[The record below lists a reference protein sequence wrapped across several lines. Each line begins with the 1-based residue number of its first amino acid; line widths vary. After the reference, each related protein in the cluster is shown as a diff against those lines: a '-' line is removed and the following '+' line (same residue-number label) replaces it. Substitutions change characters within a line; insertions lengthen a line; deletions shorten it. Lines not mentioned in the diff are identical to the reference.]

1 MKQLIVSDKVQ
12 KELLTD
18 FMIMGE
24 TRGLIGGYCEDEFPV
39 YYANEEMARMLG
51 YGAVEELVEA
61 INGKVINTIHP
72 DDREQVIKD
81 IGGEYY
87 EGLTYE
93 TTYRMPRKDGSWFW
107 TVDKGKVIRTEEGKL
122 AIISACQDMTSFV
135 ERHKKLE
142 EQNILSQA
150 TIDNIPG
157 GYHRCSLEE
166 GHPFIYISDRFLA
179 ILGWTREEIKTEFH
193 NKFDNM
199 LHPDDRHLSAKYTA
213 RILDTC
219 GHGFTQDQIY
229 RLLGKDGYH
238 WVTDATTLVKSGDQ
252 TFFQGNITDITDF
265 VKGKEKNEK
274 ELEGSNQILNEHNRI
289 LSALSR
295 DYTTVLLCDLRQDT
309 FEVVKGDSF
318 THHDPE
324 EKQKLVRESNCYSER
339 VRYFFENVL
348 IKESAPEYL
357 ERLLPEYLMNEL
369 QETDSIEI
377 YYKTIPNGSGFRHF
391 LANAVRLSNEEDH
404 FKIILGFRSVDEII
418 KKEQEIELQREIIEG
433 LGKEYFSVLAVELDK
448 DRVFSYRESE
458 ENGKIISDFCRKCD
472 NRWSQIIP
480 SYAETMVSDNTNGEF
495 EKQLGLETLRSQKED
510 YSMTYEFKSG
520 TEIIYHQ
527 VRVAYV
533 KKKDGARVAVVG
545 TRNIDSLIKKERMQ
559 EEKLKKAYAA
569 AENSNK
575 AKTEFLNNMSHDIRT
590 PMNVILGYNQLMKS
604 QLTEPKQLDYQKKI
618 EQSGKLLLSIINNVL
633 DMARIESGKIKVDE
647 NYESVGE
654 VVDEIISTFAS
665 EAEERGIH
673 LSGSMKVTHRNI
685 LCDGTKIR
693 EIYVNLVSN
702 AIKYTPRG
710 GNVTITVEELP
721 CKREGY
727 MKVKSEIKDTG
738 IGMSKEYLPTLFEP
752 FSRELNTTT
761 GRVRGTGL
769 GMPIVKKMIDLMG
782 GSLEVESELGK
793 GTVFTFTLMH
803 KIADKKYYSQRI
815 EKVKTSSMRESLS
828 GKHVLLAEDNDLNA
842 EIAVTI
848 LEEAGFVIERVED
861 GIQCVNR
868 IEQMSPGTY
877 DLILMDIQMP
887 NMDGYQAAQC
897 IRHLND
903 KKKAEIP
910 IIAMTANAFAEDRK
924 RTFDAGMN
932 GHIAKPIDIEKLGA
946 VILSVL
952 KKQESLQI
960 EKNNSMSANRLR
972 S

>member
-1 MKQLIVSDKVQ
+1 MKQLIIPDKVQ
-12 KELLTD
+12 KEMLTD
-18 FMIMGE
+18 FMILGE
-24 TRGLIGGYCEDEFPV
+24 TRGLIGGYCENEFPV
-39 YYANEEMARMLG
+39 CYANEEMARMLG
-51 YGAVEELVEA
+51 YDAVEEMVEA
-61 INGKVINTIHP
+61 IDGKVIHTIHP

-107 TVDKGKVIRTEEGKL
+107 TVDKGKVIRTEDGKL
-122 AIISACQDMTSFV
+122 AIISVCQDMTSFV

-142 EQNILSQA
+142 EQNMLSQA

-166 GHPFIYISDRFLA
+166 GHPFLYISNRFLA
-179 ILGWTREEIKTEFH
+179 ILGWTREEIRTIFD

-199 LHPDDRHLSAKYTA
+199 LHPDDRNLSSDYVT
-213 RILDTC
+213 RILDTR
-219 GHGFTQDQIY
+219 GHGSAKDQIY

-238 WVTDATTLVKSGDQ
+238 WVTDATTLVKSGNQ
-252 TFFQGNITDITDF
+252 TFFQGNITDFTDF
-265 VKGKEKNEK
+265 VKAKE
-274 ELEGSNQILNEHNRI
+274 
-289 LSALSR
+289 
-295 DYTTVLLCDLRQDT
+295 
-309 FEVVKGDSF
+309 
-318 THHDPE
+318 
-324 EKQKLVRESNCYSER
+324 
-339 VRYFFENVL
+339 
-348 IKESAPEYL
+348 
-357 ERLLPEYLMNEL
+357 
-369 QETDSIEI
+369 
-377 YYKTIPNGSGFRHF
+377 
-391 LANAVRLSNEEDH
+391 
-404 FKIILGFRSVDEII
+404 

-448 DRVFSYRESE
+448 DRVLSYRESG
-458 ENGKIISDFCRKCD
+458 ENGKIISDFCRKCG
-472 NRWSQIIP
+472 NRWSKIIP
-480 SYAETMVSDNTNGEF
+480 SYAEMMVSDNTNGEF
-495 EKQLGLETLRSQKED
+495 ENQLGLETLRSQEKD
-510 YSMTYEFKSG
+510 YSMTYEFKLETG
-520 TEIIYHQ
+520 INYHQ
-527 VRVAYV
+527 VRVAFV
-533 KKKDGARVAVVG
+533 KKKDGTRMAVVG

-559 EEKLKKAYAA
+559 EEKLKKAYVA
-569 AENSNK
+569 AENANK

-590 PMNVILGYNQLMKS
+590 PMNVILGYNHLMKS
-604 QLTEPKQLDYQKKI
+604 QLTESKQLDYQKKI
-618 EQSGKLLLSIINNVL
+618 EQSGKLLLAIINNVL

-647 NYESVGE
+647 NYERVGE
-654 VVDEIISTFAS
+654 VVDEIISTFSS
-665 EAEERGIH
+665 EAEEKEIH

-702 AIKYTPRG
+702 AMKYTPRG

-721 CKREGY
+721 CEKEGY

-752 FSRELNTTT
+752 FSREQNTTI
-761 GRVRGTGL
+761 GRIGGTGL
-769 GMPIVKKMIDLMG
+769 GMPIVKKMVDLMG
-782 GSLEVESELGK
+782 GSIEVASELGK

-803 KIADKKYYSQRI
+803 KIADRKFYSQ
-815 EKVKTSSMRESLS
+815 KTEAAETSEMGKNLS

-842 EIAVTI
+842 EIAVTV
-848 LEEAGFVIERVED
+848 LEETGIVIERVED

-868 IEQMSPGTY
+868 VVQMSPGTY

-887 NMDGYQAAQC
+887 NMDGYKATRC
-897 IRHLND
+897 IRRLDD

-924 RTFDAGMN
+924 KAFDAGMN

-952 KKQESLQI
+952 NKQENLQNG
-960 EKNNSMSANRLR
+960 KNNSMNANRLR

>member
-1 MKQLIVSDKVQ
+1 MRNMKQLIIPDKVQ
-12 KELLTD
+12 KEMLTD
-18 FMIMGE
+18 CMIMGE
-24 TRGLIGGYCEDEFPV
+24 TKGLIGGYCEDEFPV
-39 YYANEEMARMLG
+39 CYANEEMARMLG
-51 YGAVEELVEA
+51 YDAVEELIEA
-61 INGKVINTIHP
+61 IDGKVINTIHP

-81 IGGEYY
+81 IGDEYY

-107 TVDKGKVIRTEEGKL
+107 TVDKGKVVQTEDGKL
-122 AIISACQDMTSFV
+122 AIISACYDMTSFV

-142 EQNILSQA
+142 EKNMLSQA

-166 GHPFIYISDRFLA
+166 GHPFLYISNRFLA
-179 ILGWTREEIKTEFH
+179 ILGWTREEIRTIFD

-199 LHPDDRHLSAKYTA
+199 LHPDDRNLSSDYVA
-213 RILDTC
+213 RILDTR
-219 GHGFTQDQIY
+219 GHGSEKDQIY

-238 WVTDATTLVKSGDQ
+238 WVTDATTLVKSGNQ
-252 TFFQGNITDITDF
+252 TFFQGNITDFTDF
-265 VKGKEKNEK
+265 VKAKE
-274 ELEGSNQILNEHNRI
+274 
-289 LSALSR
+289 
-295 DYTTVLLCDLRQDT
+295 
-309 FEVVKGDSF
+309 
-318 THHDPE
+318 
-324 EKQKLVRESNCYSER
+324 
-339 VRYFFENVL
+339 
-348 IKESAPEYL
+348 
-357 ERLLPEYLMNEL
+357 
-369 QETDSIEI
+369 
-377 YYKTIPNGSGFRHF
+377 
-391 LANAVRLSNEEDH
+391 
-404 FKIILGFRSVDEII
+404 

-448 DRVFSYRESE
+448 DRVLSYRESG
-458 ENGKIISDFCRKCD
+458 ENGKIISDFCRKCG
-472 NRWSQIIP
+472 NRWSKIIP

-495 EKQLGLETLRSQKED
+495 ENQLGLETLRSQEKD
-510 YSMTYEFKSG
+510 YSMTYEFKLETG
-520 TEIIYHQ
+520 INYHQ
-527 VRVAYV
+527 VRVAFV
-533 KKKDGARVAVVG
+533 KKKDGTRMAVVG

-559 EEKLKKAYAA
+559 EEKLKKAYVA
-569 AENSNK
+569 AENANK

-590 PMNVILGYNQLMKS
+590 PMNVILGYNHLMKS
-604 QLTEPKQLDYQKKI
+604 QLTESKQLDYQKKI
-618 EQSGKLLLSIINNVL
+618 EQSGKLLLAIINNVL

-647 NYESVGE
+647 NYERVGE
-654 VVDEIISTFAS
+654 VVDEIISTFSS
-665 EAEERGIH
+665 EAEEKEIH

-702 AIKYTPRG
+702 AMKYTPRG

-721 CKREGY
+721 CEKEGY
-727 MKVKSEIKDTG
+727 IKVKSEIKDTG

-752 FSRELNTTT
+752 FSREQNTTI
-761 GRVRGTGL
+761 GRIGGTGL
-769 GMPIVKKMIDLMG
+769 GMPIVKKMVDLMG
-782 GSLEVESELGK
+782 GSIEVASELGK

-803 KIADKKYYSQRI
+803 KIADRKFYSQ
-815 EKVKTSSMRESLS
+815 KTEAAETSEMGKNLS

-842 EIAVTI
+842 EIAVTV
-848 LEEAGFVIERVED
+848 LEETGIVIERVED

-868 IEQMSPGTY
+868 VVQMSPGTY

-887 NMDGYQAAQC
+887 NMDGYKATRC
-897 IRHLND
+897 IRRLDD

-924 RTFDAGMN
+924 KAFDAGMN

-952 KKQESLQI
+952 NKQENLQNG
-960 EKNNSMSANRLR
+960 KNNSMNANRLR

>member
-1 MKQLIVSDKVQ
+1 MKQLIIPDKVQ
-12 KELLTD
+12 KEMLTD
-18 FMIMGE
+18 FRIMGE
-24 TRGLIGGYCEDEFPV
+24 TKGLIGGYCEDEFPV
-39 YYANEEMARMLG
+39 CYANEEMARMLG
-51 YGAVEELVEA
+51 YDAVEELIEA
-61 INGKVINTIHP
+61 IDGKVINTIHP

-81 IGGEYY
+81 IGDEYY

-93 TTYRMPRKDGSWFW
+93 TTYRMPRKDGSCFW
-107 TVDKGKVIRTEEGKL
+107 TVDKGKVVQTEDGKL
-122 AIISACQDMTSFV
+122 AIISACYDMTSFV

-142 EQNILSQA
+142 EKNMLSQA

-166 GHPFIYISDRFLA
+166 GHPFLYISNRFLA
-179 ILGWTREEIKTEFH
+179 ILGWTREEIRTIFD

-199 LHPDDRHLSAKYTA
+199 LHPDDRNLSSDYVT
-213 RILDTC
+213 RILDTR
-219 GHGFTQDQIY
+219 GHGSEKDQIY

-238 WVTDATTLVKSGDQ
+238 WVTDATTLVKSGNQ
-252 TFFQGNITDITDF
+252 TFFQGNITDFTDF
-265 VKGKEKNEK
+265 VKAKE
-274 ELEGSNQILNEHNRI
+274 
-289 LSALSR
+289 
-295 DYTTVLLCDLRQDT
+295 
-309 FEVVKGDSF
+309 
-318 THHDPE
+318 
-324 EKQKLVRESNCYSER
+324 
-339 VRYFFENVL
+339 
-348 IKESAPEYL
+348 
-357 ERLLPEYLMNEL
+357 
-369 QETDSIEI
+369 
-377 YYKTIPNGSGFRHF
+377 
-391 LANAVRLSNEEDH
+391 
-404 FKIILGFRSVDEII
+404 

-448 DRVFSYRESE
+448 DRVLSYRESG
-458 ENGKIISDFCRKCD
+458 ENGKIISDFCRKCG
-472 NRWSQIIP
+472 NRWSKIIP

-495 EKQLGLETLRSQKED
+495 ENQLGLETLRSQEKD
-510 YSMTYEFKSG
+510 YSMTYEFKLETG
-520 TEIIYHQ
+520 INYHQ
-527 VRVAYV
+527 VRVAFV
-533 KKKDGARVAVVG
+533 KKKDGTRMAVVG

-559 EEKLKKAYAA
+559 EEKLKKAYVA
-569 AENSNK
+569 AENANK

-590 PMNVILGYNQLMKS
+590 PMNVILGYNHLMKS
-604 QLTEPKQLDYQKKI
+604 QLTESKQLDYQKKI
-618 EQSGKLLLSIINNVL
+618 EQSGKLLLAIINNVL

-647 NYESVGE
+647 NYERVGE
-654 VVDEIISTFAS
+654 VVDEIISTFSS
-665 EAEERGIH
+665 EAEEKEIH

-702 AIKYTPRG
+702 AMKYTPRG

-721 CKREGY
+721 CEKEGY

-752 FSRELNTTT
+752 FSREQNTTT
-761 GRVRGTGL
+761 RRIGGTGL
-769 GMPIVKKMIDLMG
+769 GMPIVKKMVDLMG
-782 GSLEVESELGK
+782 GSIEVASELGK

-803 KIADKKYYSQRI
+803 KIADRKFYSQ
-815 EKVKTSSMRESLS
+815 KTEAAETSEMGKNLS

-842 EIAVTI
+842 EIAVTV
-848 LEEAGFVIERVED
+848 LEETGIVIERVED

-868 IEQMSPGTY
+868 VAQMSPGTY

-887 NMDGYQAAQC
+887 NMDGYKATRC
-897 IRHLND
+897 IRRLDD

-924 RTFDAGMN
+924 KAFDAGMN

-952 KKQESLQI
+952 NKQENLQNG
-960 EKNNSMSANRLR
+960 KNNSMNANRLR

>member
-1 MKQLIVSDKVQ
+1 MKQLIIPDKVQ
-12 KELLTD
+12 KEMLTD

-39 YYANEEMARMLG
+39 CYANEGMARMLG
-51 YGAVEELVEA
+51 YDAVEELIEA
-61 INGKVINTIHP
+61 IDGKVINTIHP

-81 IGGEYY
+81 IGDEYY

-93 TTYRMPRKDGSWFW
+93 TTYRMPRKDGSCFW
-107 TVDKGKVIRTEEGKL
+107 TVDKGKVVQTEDGKL
-122 AIISACQDMTSFV
+122 AIISACYDMTSFV

-142 EQNILSQA
+142 EKNMLSQA

-166 GHPFIYISDRFLA
+166 GHPFLYISNRFLA
-179 ILGWTREEIKTEFH
+179 ILGWTREEIRTIFD

-199 LHPDDRHLSAKYTA
+199 LHPDDRNLSSDYVT
-213 RILDTC
+213 RILDTR
-219 GHGFTQDQIY
+219 GHGSEKDQIY

-238 WVTDATTLVKSGDQ
+238 WVTDATTLVKSGNQ
-252 TFFQGNITDITDF
+252 TFFQGNITDFTDF
-265 VKGKEKNEK
+265 VKAKE
-274 ELEGSNQILNEHNRI
+274 
-289 LSALSR
+289 
-295 DYTTVLLCDLRQDT
+295 
-309 FEVVKGDSF
+309 
-318 THHDPE
+318 
-324 EKQKLVRESNCYSER
+324 
-339 VRYFFENVL
+339 
-348 IKESAPEYL
+348 
-357 ERLLPEYLMNEL
+357 
-369 QETDSIEI
+369 
-377 YYKTIPNGSGFRHF
+377 
-391 LANAVRLSNEEDH
+391 
-404 FKIILGFRSVDEII
+404 

-448 DRVFSYRESE
+448 DRVLSYRESG
-458 ENGKIISDFCRKCD
+458 ENGKIISDFCRKCG
-472 NRWSQIIP
+472 NRWSKIIP

-495 EKQLGLETLRSQKED
+495 ENQLGLETLRSQEKD
-510 YSMTYEFKSG
+510 YSMTYEFKLETG
-520 TEIIYHQ
+520 INYHQ
-527 VRVAYV
+527 VRVAFV
-533 KKKDGARVAVVG
+533 KKKDGTRMAVVG

-559 EEKLKKAYAA
+559 EEKLKKAYVA
-569 AENSNK
+569 AENANK

-590 PMNVILGYNQLMKS
+590 PMNVILGYNHLMKS
-604 QLTEPKQLDYQKKI
+604 QLTESKQLDYQKKI
-618 EQSGKLLLSIINNVL
+618 EQSGKLLLAIINNVL

-647 NYESVGE
+647 NYERVGE
-654 VVDEIISTFAS
+654 VIDEIISTFSS
-665 EAEERGIH
+665 EAEEKEIH

-702 AIKYTPRG
+702 AMKYTPRG

-721 CKREGY
+721 CEKEGY

-752 FSRELNTTT
+752 FSREQNTTT
-761 GRVRGTGL
+761 RRIGGTGL
-769 GMPIVKKMIDLMG
+769 GMPIVKKMVDLMG
-782 GSLEVESELGK
+782 GSIEVASELGK

-803 KIADKKYYSQRI
+803 KIADRKFYSQ
-815 EKVKTSSMRESLS
+815 KTEAAETSEMGKNLS

-842 EIAVTI
+842 EIAVTV
-848 LEEAGFVIERVED
+848 LEETGIVIERVED

-868 IEQMSPGTY
+868 VVQMSPGTY

-887 NMDGYQAAQC
+887 NMDGYKATRC
-897 IRHLND
+897 IRRLDD

-924 RTFDAGMN
+924 KAFDAGMN

-952 KKQESLQI
+952 NKQENLQNG
-960 EKNNSMSANRLR
+960 KNNSMNANRLR

>member
-1 MKQLIVSDKVQ
+1 MKQLIIPDKVQ
-12 KELLTD
+12 KEMLTD

-39 YYANEEMARMLG
+39 CYANEGMARMLG
-51 YGAVEELVEA
+51 YDAVEELIEA
-61 INGKVINTIHP
+61 IDGKVINTIHP

-81 IGGEYY
+81 IGDEYY

-107 TVDKGKVIRTEEGKL
+107 TVDKGKVIQTEDGKL
-122 AIISACQDMTSFV
+122 AIISACYDMTSFV

-142 EQNILSQA
+142 EKNMLSQA

-166 GHPFIYISDRFLA
+166 GHPFLYISNRFLA
-179 ILGWTREEIKTEFH
+179 ILGWTREEIRTIFD

-199 LHPDDRHLSAKYTA
+199 LHPDDRNLSSDYVT
-213 RILDTC
+213 RILDTR
-219 GHGFTQDQIY
+219 GHGSAKDQIY

-238 WVTDATTLVKSGDQ
+238 WVTDATTLVKSGNQ
-252 TFFQGNITDITDF
+252 TFFQGNITDFTDF
-265 VKGKEKNEK
+265 VKAKE
-274 ELEGSNQILNEHNRI
+274 
-289 LSALSR
+289 
-295 DYTTVLLCDLRQDT
+295 
-309 FEVVKGDSF
+309 
-318 THHDPE
+318 
-324 EKQKLVRESNCYSER
+324 
-339 VRYFFENVL
+339 
-348 IKESAPEYL
+348 
-357 ERLLPEYLMNEL
+357 
-369 QETDSIEI
+369 
-377 YYKTIPNGSGFRHF
+377 
-391 LANAVRLSNEEDH
+391 
-404 FKIILGFRSVDEII
+404 

-448 DRVFSYRESE
+448 DRVLSYRESG
-458 ENGKIISDFCRKCD
+458 ENGKIISDFCRKCG
-472 NRWSQIIP
+472 NRWSKIIP
-480 SYAETMVSDNTNGEF
+480 SYAEMMVSDNTNGEF
-495 EKQLGLETLRSQKED
+495 ENQLGLETLRSQEKD
-510 YSMTYEFKSG
+510 YSMTYEFKLETG
-520 TEIIYHQ
+520 INYHQ
-527 VRVAYV
+527 VRVAFV
-533 KKKDGARVAVVG
+533 KKKDGTRMAVVG

-559 EEKLKKAYAA
+559 EEKLKKAYVA
-569 AENSNK
+569 AENANK

-590 PMNVILGYNQLMKS
+590 PMNVILGYNHLMKS
-604 QLTEPKQLDYQKKI
+604 QLTESKQLDYQKKI
-618 EQSGKLLLSIINNVL
+618 EQSGKLLLAIINNVL

-647 NYESVGE
+647 NYERVGE
-654 VVDEIISTFAS
+654 VVDEIISTFSS
-665 EAEERGIH
+665 EAEEKEIH

-702 AIKYTPRG
+702 AMKYTPRG

-721 CKREGY
+721 CEKEGY
-727 MKVKSEIKDTG
+727 IKVKSEIKDTG

-752 FSRELNTTT
+752 FSREQNTTI
-761 GRVRGTGL
+761 GRIGGTGL
-769 GMPIVKKMIDLMG
+769 GMPIVKKMVDLMG
-782 GSLEVESELGK
+782 GSIEVASELGK

-803 KIADKKYYSQRI
+803 KIADRKFYSQ
-815 EKVKTSSMRESLS
+815 KTEAAETSEMGKNLS

-842 EIAVTI
+842 EIAVTV
-848 LEEAGFVIERVED
+848 LEETGIVIERVED

-868 IEQMSPGTY
+868 VVQMSPGTY

-887 NMDGYQAAQC
+887 NMDGYKATRC
-897 IRHLND
+897 IRRLDD

-924 RTFDAGMN
+924 KAFDAGMN

-952 KKQESLQI
+952 NKQENLQNG
-960 EKNNSMSANRLR
+960 KNNSMNANRLR

>member
-1 MKQLIVSDKVQ
+1 MKQLIIPDKVQ
-12 KELLTD
+12 KEMLTD
-18 FMIMGE
+18 FRIMGE
-24 TRGLIGGYCEDEFPV
+24 TKGLIGGYCEDEFPV
-39 YYANEEMARMLG
+39 CYANEEMARMLG
-51 YGAVEELVEA
+51 YDAVEELIEA
-61 INGKVINTIHP
+61 IDGKVINTIHP

-81 IGGEYY
+81 IGDEYY

-93 TTYRMPRKDGSWFW
+93 TTYRMPRKDGSCFW

-122 AIISACQDMTSFV
+122 AIISACYDMTSFV

-142 EQNILSQA
+142 EKNMLSQA

-166 GHPFIYISDRFLA
+166 GHPFLYISNRFLA
-179 ILGWTREEIKTEFH
+179 ILGWTREEIRTIFD

-199 LHPDDRHLSAKYTA
+199 LHPDDRNLSSDYVT
-213 RILDTC
+213 RILDTR
-219 GHGFTQDQIY
+219 GHGSEKDQIY

-238 WVTDATTLVKSGDQ
+238 WVTDATTLVKSGNQ
-252 TFFQGNITDITDF
+252 TFFQGNITDFTDF
-265 VKGKEKNEK
+265 VKAKE
-274 ELEGSNQILNEHNRI
+274 
-289 LSALSR
+289 
-295 DYTTVLLCDLRQDT
+295 
-309 FEVVKGDSF
+309 
-318 THHDPE
+318 
-324 EKQKLVRESNCYSER
+324 
-339 VRYFFENVL
+339 
-348 IKESAPEYL
+348 
-357 ERLLPEYLMNEL
+357 
-369 QETDSIEI
+369 
-377 YYKTIPNGSGFRHF
+377 
-391 LANAVRLSNEEDH
+391 
-404 FKIILGFRSVDEII
+404 

-448 DRVFSYRESE
+448 DRVLSYRESG
-458 ENGKIISDFCRKCD
+458 ENGKIISDFCRKCG
-472 NRWSQIIP
+472 NRWSKIIP

-495 EKQLGLETLRSQKED
+495 ENQLGLETLRSQEKD
-510 YSMTYEFKSG
+510 YSMTYEFKLETG
-520 TEIIYHQ
+520 INYHQ
-527 VRVAYV
+527 VRVAFV
-533 KKKDGARVAVVG
+533 KKKDGTRMAVVG

-559 EEKLKKAYAA
+559 EEKLKKAYVA
-569 AENSNK
+569 AENANK

-590 PMNVILGYNQLMKS
+590 PMNVILGYNHLMKS
-604 QLTEPKQLDYQKKI
+604 QLTESKQLDYQKKI
-618 EQSGKLLLSIINNVL
+618 EQSGKLLLAIINNVL

-647 NYESVGE
+647 NYERVGE
-654 VVDEIISTFAS
+654 VVDEIISTFSS
-665 EAEERGIH
+665 EAEEKEIH

-702 AIKYTPRG
+702 AMKYTPRG

-721 CKREGY
+721 CEKEGY

-752 FSRELNTTT
+752 FSREQNTTT
-761 GRVRGTGL
+761 RRIGGTGL
-769 GMPIVKKMIDLMG
+769 GMPIVKKMVDLMG
-782 GSLEVESELGK
+782 GSIEVASELGK

-803 KIADKKYYSQRI
+803 KIADRKFYSQ
-815 EKVKTSSMRESLS
+815 KTEAAETSEMGKNLS

-842 EIAVTI
+842 EIAVTV
-848 LEEAGFVIERVED
+848 LEETGIVIERVED

-868 IEQMSPGTY
+868 VVQMSPGTY

-887 NMDGYQAAQC
+887 NMDGYKATRC
-897 IRHLND
+897 IRRLDD

-924 RTFDAGMN
+924 KAFDAGMN

-952 KKQESLQI
+952 NKQENLQNG
-960 EKNNSMSANRLR
+960 KNNSMNANRLR

>member
-1 MKQLIVSDKVQ
+1 MKQLIIPDKVQ
-12 KELLTD
+12 KEMLTD

-39 YYANEEMARMLG
+39 CYANEGMARMLG
-51 YGAVEELVEA
+51 YDAVEELIEA
-61 INGKVINTIHP
+61 IDGKVINTIHP

-107 TVDKGKVIRTEEGKL
+107 TVDKGKVIQTEDGKL
-122 AIISACQDMTSFV
+122 AIISACYDMTSFV

-142 EQNILSQA
+142 EKNMLSQA

-166 GHPFIYISDRFLA
+166 GHPFLYISNRFLA
-179 ILGWTREEIKTEFH
+179 ILGWTREEIRTIFD

-199 LHPDDRHLSAKYTA
+199 LHPDDRNLSSDYVT
-213 RILDTC
+213 RILDTR
-219 GHGFTQDQIY
+219 GHGSAKDQIY

-238 WVTDATTLVKSGDQ
+238 WVTDATTLVKSGNQ
-252 TFFQGNITDITDF
+252 TFFQGNITDFTDF
-265 VKGKEKNEK
+265 VKAKE
-274 ELEGSNQILNEHNRI
+274 
-289 LSALSR
+289 
-295 DYTTVLLCDLRQDT
+295 
-309 FEVVKGDSF
+309 
-318 THHDPE
+318 
-324 EKQKLVRESNCYSER
+324 
-339 VRYFFENVL
+339 
-348 IKESAPEYL
+348 
-357 ERLLPEYLMNEL
+357 
-369 QETDSIEI
+369 
-377 YYKTIPNGSGFRHF
+377 
-391 LANAVRLSNEEDH
+391 
-404 FKIILGFRSVDEII
+404 

-448 DRVFSYRESE
+448 DRVLSYRESG
-458 ENGKIISDFCRKCD
+458 ENGKIISDFCRKCG
-472 NRWSQIIP
+472 NRWSKIIP
-480 SYAETMVSDNTNGEF
+480 SYAEMMVSDNTNGEF
-495 EKQLGLETLRSQKED
+495 ENQLGLETLRSQEKD
-510 YSMTYEFKSG
+510 YSMTYEFKLETG
-520 TEIIYHQ
+520 INYHQ
-527 VRVAYV
+527 VRVAFV
-533 KKKDGARVAVVG
+533 KKKDGTRMAVVG

-559 EEKLKKAYAA
+559 EEKLKKAYVA
-569 AENSNK
+569 AENANK

-590 PMNVILGYNQLMKS
+590 PMNVILGYNHLMKS
-604 QLTEPKQLDYQKKI
+604 QLTESKQLDYQKKI
-618 EQSGKLLLSIINNVL
+618 EQSGKLLLAIINNVL

-647 NYESVGE
+647 NYERVGE
-654 VVDEIISTFAS
+654 VVDEIISTFSS
-665 EAEERGIH
+665 EAEEKEIH

-702 AIKYTPRG
+702 AMKYTPRG

-721 CKREGY
+721 CEKEGY

-752 FSRELNTTT
+752 FSREQNTTI
-761 GRVRGTGL
+761 GRIGGTGL
-769 GMPIVKKMIDLMG
+769 GMPIVKKMVDLMG
-782 GSLEVESELGK
+782 GSIEVASELGK

-803 KIADKKYYSQRI
+803 KIADRKFYSQ
-815 EKVKTSSMRESLS
+815 KTEAAETSEMGKNLS

-842 EIAVTI
+842 EIAVTV
-848 LEEAGFVIERVED
+848 LEETGIVIERVED

-868 IEQMSPGTY
+868 VVQMSPGTY

-887 NMDGYQAAQC
+887 NMDGYKATRC
-897 IRHLND
+897 IRRLDD

-924 RTFDAGMN
+924 KAFDAGMN

-952 KKQESLQI
+952 NKQENLQNG
-960 EKNNSMSANRLR
+960 KNNSMNANRLR

>member
-1 MKQLIVSDKVQ
+1 MKQLIIPDKVQ
-12 KELLTD
+12 KEMLTD

-39 YYANEEMARMLG
+39 CYANEGMARMLG
-51 YGAVEELVEA
+51 YDAVEELIEA
-61 INGKVINTIHP
+61 IDGKVINTIHP

-81 IGGEYY
+81 IGDEYY

-107 TVDKGKVIRTEEGKL
+107 TVDKGKVIQTEDGKL
-122 AIISACQDMTSFV
+122 AIISACYDMTSFV

-142 EQNILSQA
+142 EKNMLSQA

-166 GHPFIYISDRFLA
+166 GHPFLYISNRFLA
-179 ILGWTREEIKTEFH
+179 ILGWTREEIRTIFD

-199 LHPDDRHLSAKYTA
+199 LHPDDRNLSSDYVT
-213 RILDTC
+213 RILDTR
-219 GHGFTQDQIY
+219 GHGSAKDQIY

-238 WVTDATTLVKSGDQ
+238 WVTDATTLVKSGNQ
-252 TFFQGNITDITDF
+252 TFFQGNITDFTDF
-265 VKGKEKNEK
+265 VKAKE
-274 ELEGSNQILNEHNRI
+274 
-289 LSALSR
+289 
-295 DYTTVLLCDLRQDT
+295 
-309 FEVVKGDSF
+309 
-318 THHDPE
+318 
-324 EKQKLVRESNCYSER
+324 
-339 VRYFFENVL
+339 
-348 IKESAPEYL
+348 
-357 ERLLPEYLMNEL
+357 
-369 QETDSIEI
+369 
-377 YYKTIPNGSGFRHF
+377 
-391 LANAVRLSNEEDH
+391 
-404 FKIILGFRSVDEII
+404 

-448 DRVFSYRESE
+448 DRVLSYRESG
-458 ENGKIISDFCRKCD
+458 ENGKIISDFCRKCG
-472 NRWSQIIP
+472 NRWSKIIP
-480 SYAETMVSDNTNGEF
+480 SYAEMMVSDNTNGEF
-495 EKQLGLETLRSQKED
+495 ENQLGLETLRSQEKD
-510 YSMTYEFKSG
+510 YSMTYEFKLETG
-520 TEIIYHQ
+520 INYHQ
-527 VRVAYV
+527 VRVAFV
-533 KKKDGARVAVVG
+533 KKKDGTRMAVVG
-545 TRNIDSLIKKERMQ
+545 TKNIDSLIKKERMQ
-559 EEKLKKAYAA
+559 EEKLKKAYVA
-569 AENSNK
+569 AENANK

-590 PMNVILGYNQLMKS
+590 PMNVILGYNHLMKS
-604 QLTEPKQLDYQKKI
+604 QLTESKQLDYQKKI
-618 EQSGKLLLSIINNVL
+618 EQSGKLLLAIINNVL

-647 NYESVGE
+647 NYERVGE
-654 VVDEIISTFAS
+654 VVDEIISTFSS
-665 EAEERGIH
+665 EAEEKEIH

-702 AIKYTPRG
+702 AMKYTPRG

-721 CKREGY
+721 CEKEGY

-752 FSRELNTTT
+752 FSREQNTTI
-761 GRVRGTGL
+761 GRIGGTGL
-769 GMPIVKKMIDLMG
+769 GMPIVKKMVDLMG
-782 GSLEVESELGK
+782 GSIEVASELGK

-803 KIADKKYYSQRI
+803 KIADRKFYSQ
-815 EKVKTSSMRESLS
+815 KTEAAETSEMGKNLS

-842 EIAVTI
+842 EIAVTV
-848 LEEAGFVIERVED
+848 LEETGIVIERVED

-868 IEQMSPGTY
+868 VVQMSPGTY

-887 NMDGYQAAQC
+887 NMDGYKATRC
-897 IRHLND
+897 IRRLDD

-924 RTFDAGMN
+924 KAFDAGMN

-952 KKQESLQI
+952 NKQENLQNG
-960 EKNNSMSANRLR
+960 KNNSMNANRLR

>member
-1 MKQLIVSDKVQ
+1 MKQLIIPDKVQ
-12 KELLTD
+12 KEMLTD

-24 TRGLIGGYCEDEFPV
+24 TSGLIGGYCENEFPV

-51 YGAVEELVEA
+51 YDAVEEMVEA
-61 INGKVINTIHP
+61 IDGKIINTIHP
-72 DDREQVIKD
+72 DDREHVIKD

-87 EGLTYE
+87 EGLTYG
-93 TTYRMPRKDGSWFW
+93 TTYRMQRKDGSWFW
-107 TVDKGKVIRTEEGKL
+107 TVAKGKVIQTEEGRL
-122 AIISACQDMTSFV
+122 AIISACYDMTSFV

-142 EQNILSQA
+142 EQNMLSQA

-166 GHPFIYISDRFLA
+166 GHPFLYISDRFLA
-179 ILGWTREEIKTEFH
+179 ILGWTREEIRTKFH

-199 LHPDDRHLSAKYTA
+199 LHPDDRNLSSDYVT

-219 GHGFTQDQIY
+219 GRGLTKDQIY
-229 RLLGKDGYH
+229 RVLGKDGYH

-265 VKGKEKNEK
+265 VKEKEKKEN
-274 ELEGSNQILNEHNRI
+274 ELEDSNKILNERNRI

-309 FEVVKGDSF
+309 FEVVKGDTF
-318 THHDPE
+318 THNDPE

-357 ERLLPEYLMNEL
+357 ERLLPEHLIEEL
-369 QETDSIEI
+369 KEKESIEI
-377 YYKTIPNGSGFRHF
+377 YHKTIPNGSGSRHF
-391 LANAVRLSNEEDH
+391 LAKAVRLSNEEDH
-404 FKIILGFRSVDEII
+404 FRIILGFRSVDEII

-448 DRVFSYRESE
+448 DRVFSYRESG
-458 ENGKIISDFCRKCD
+458 ENGKIISDFCRKCG
-472 NRWSQIIP
+472 NRWSKIIP
-480 SYAETMVSDNTNGEF
+480 SYAKTMVSDNTNGEF
-495 EKQLGLETLRSQKED
+495 EKQLGLETLRLQEED
-510 YSMTYEFKSG
+510 YSMTYEFKSETG
-520 TEIIYHQ
+520 INYHQ

-533 KKKDGARVAVVG
+533 KKKDGTRVAVVG

-569 AENSNK
+569 AENANK

-618 EQSGKLLLSIINNVL
+618 EQSGKLLMAIINNVL
-633 DMARIESGKIKVDE
+633 DMARIESGKMKVDE
-647 NYESVGE
+647 NYEIVGE
-654 VVDEIISTFAS
+654 VVDEIISTFSS
-665 EAEERGIH
+665 EAEEKGIH
-673 LSGSMKVTHRNI
+673 LSGSMQVTHRNI

-710 GNVTITVEELP
+710 GNIIITVEELP
-721 CKREGY
+721 CEKEGY
-727 MKVKSEIKDTG
+727 VKVKAEIKDNG

-752 FSRELNTTT
+752 FSREQNTTT
-761 GRVRGTGL
+761 GKVGGTGL
-769 GMPIVKKMIDLMG
+769 GMPIVKKMVDLMG

-803 KIADKKYYSQRI
+803 KIADKKYYSQ
-815 EKVKTSSMRESLS
+815 KTETVEASDREENLR

-842 EIAVTI
+842 EIAVTV
-848 LEEAGFVIERVED
+848 LEEAGIVIERVED
-861 GIQCVNR
+861 GIQCVNKV
-868 IEQMSPGTY
+868 EQMSPGTY

-887 NMDGYQAAQC
+887 NMDGYKATKC
-897 IRHLND
+897 IRRLDD

-924 RTFDAGMN
+924 RAFDAGMN
-932 GHIAKPIDIEKLGA
+932 GHIGKPIDIEKLGA

-952 KKQESLQI
+952 KKQESLQTG
-960 EKNNSMSANRLR
+960 KNNSMSK
-972 S
+972 

>member
-1 MKQLIVSDKVQ
+1 MKQLIIPDKVQ
-12 KELLTD
+12 KEMLTD

-39 YYANEEMARMLG
+39 CYANEGMARMLG
-51 YGAVEELVEA
+51 YDAVEELIEA
-61 INGKVINTIHP
+61 IDGKVINTIHP

-81 IGGEYY
+81 IGDEYY

-107 TVDKGKVIRTEEGKL
+107 TVDKGKVIQTEDGKL
-122 AIISACQDMTSFV
+122 AIISACYDMTSFV

-142 EQNILSQA
+142 EKNMLSQA

-166 GHPFIYISDRFLA
+166 GHPFLYISNRFLA
-179 ILGWTREEIKTEFH
+179 ILGWTREEIRTIFD

-199 LHPDDRHLSAKYTA
+199 LHPDDRNLSSDYVT
-213 RILDTC
+213 RILDTR
-219 GHGFTQDQIY
+219 GHGSAKDQIY

-238 WVTDATTLVKSGDQ
+238 WVTDATTLVKSGNQ
-252 TFFQGNITDITDF
+252 TFFQGNITDFTDF
-265 VKGKEKNEK
+265 VKAKE
-274 ELEGSNQILNEHNRI
+274 
-289 LSALSR
+289 
-295 DYTTVLLCDLRQDT
+295 
-309 FEVVKGDSF
+309 
-318 THHDPE
+318 
-324 EKQKLVRESNCYSER
+324 
-339 VRYFFENVL
+339 
-348 IKESAPEYL
+348 
-357 ERLLPEYLMNEL
+357 
-369 QETDSIEI
+369 
-377 YYKTIPNGSGFRHF
+377 
-391 LANAVRLSNEEDH
+391 
-404 FKIILGFRSVDEII
+404 

-448 DRVFSYRESE
+448 DRVLSYRESG
-458 ENGKIISDFCRKCD
+458 ENGKIISDFCRKCG
-472 NRWSQIIP
+472 NRWSKIIP
-480 SYAETMVSDNTNGEF
+480 SYAEMMVSDNTNGEF
-495 EKQLGLETLRSQKED
+495 ENQLGLETLRSQEKD
-510 YSMTYEFKSG
+510 YSMTYEFKLETG
-520 TEIIYHQ
+520 INYHQ
-527 VRVAYV
+527 VRVAFV
-533 KKKDGARVAVVG
+533 KKKDGTRMAVVG

-559 EEKLKKAYAA
+559 EEKLKKAYVA
-569 AENSNK
+569 AENANK

-590 PMNVILGYNQLMKS
+590 PMNVILGYNHLMKS
-604 QLTEPKQLDYQKKI
+604 QLTELKQLDYQKKI
-618 EQSGKLLLSIINNVL
+618 EQSGKLLLAIINNVL

-647 NYESVGE
+647 NYERVGE
-654 VVDEIISTFAS
+654 VVDEIISTFSS
-665 EAEERGIH
+665 EAEEKEIH

-702 AIKYTPRG
+702 AMKYTPRG

-721 CKREGY
+721 CEKEGY

-752 FSRELNTTT
+752 FSREQNTTI
-761 GRVRGTGL
+761 GRIGGTGL
-769 GMPIVKKMIDLMG
+769 GMPIVKKMVDLMG
-782 GSLEVESELGK
+782 GSIEVASELGK

-803 KIADKKYYSQRI
+803 KIADRKFYSQ
-815 EKVKTSSMRESLS
+815 KTEAAETSEMGKNLS

-842 EIAVTI
+842 EIAVTV
-848 LEEAGFVIERVED
+848 LEETGIVIERVED

-868 IEQMSPGTY
+868 VVQMSPGTY

-887 NMDGYQAAQC
+887 NMDGYKATRC
-897 IRHLND
+897 IRRLDD

-924 RTFDAGMN
+924 KAFDAGMN

-952 KKQESLQI
+952 NKQENLQNG
-960 EKNNSMSANRLR
+960 KNNSMNANRLR

>member
-1 MKQLIVSDKVQ
+1 MKQLIIPDKVQ
-12 KELLTD
+12 KEMLTD

-39 YYANEEMARMLG
+39 CYANEGMARMLG
-51 YGAVEELVEA
+51 YDAVEELIEA
-61 INGKVINTIHP
+61 IDGKVINTIHP

-81 IGGEYY
+81 IGDEYY

-107 TVDKGKVIRTEEGKL
+107 TVDKGKVIQTEDGKL
-122 AIISACQDMTSFV
+122 AIISACYDMTSFV

-142 EQNILSQA
+142 EKNMLSQA

-166 GHPFIYISDRFLA
+166 GHPFLYISNRFLA
-179 ILGWTREEIKTEFH
+179 ILGWTREEIRTIFD

-199 LHPDDRHLSAKYTA
+199 LHPDDRNLSSDYVT
-213 RILDTC
+213 RILDTR
-219 GHGFTQDQIY
+219 GHGSAKDQIY

-238 WVTDATTLVKSGDQ
+238 WVTDATTLVKSGNQ
-252 TFFQGNITDITDF
+252 TFFQGNITDFTDF
-265 VKGKEKNEK
+265 VKAKE
-274 ELEGSNQILNEHNRI
+274 
-289 LSALSR
+289 
-295 DYTTVLLCDLRQDT
+295 
-309 FEVVKGDSF
+309 
-318 THHDPE
+318 
-324 EKQKLVRESNCYSER
+324 
-339 VRYFFENVL
+339 
-348 IKESAPEYL
+348 
-357 ERLLPEYLMNEL
+357 
-369 QETDSIEI
+369 
-377 YYKTIPNGSGFRHF
+377 
-391 LANAVRLSNEEDH
+391 
-404 FKIILGFRSVDEII
+404 

-448 DRVFSYRESE
+448 DRVLSYRESG
-458 ENGKIISDFCRKCD
+458 ENGKIISDFCRKCG
-472 NRWSQIIP
+472 NRWSKIIP
-480 SYAETMVSDNTNGEF
+480 SYAEMMVSDNTNGEF
-495 EKQLGLETLRSQKED
+495 ENQLGLETLRSQEKD
-510 YSMTYEFKSG
+510 YSMTYEFKLETG
-520 TEIIYHQ
+520 INYHQ
-527 VRVAYV
+527 VRVAFV
-533 KKKDGARVAVVG
+533 KKKDGTRMAVVG

-559 EEKLKKAYAA
+559 EEKLKKAYVA
-569 AENSNK
+569 AENANK

-590 PMNVILGYNQLMKS
+590 PMTVILGYNHLMKS
-604 QLTEPKQLDYQKKI
+604 QLTESKQLDYQKKI
-618 EQSGKLLLSIINNVL
+618 EQSGKLLLAIINNVL

-647 NYESVGE
+647 NYERVGE
-654 VVDEIISTFAS
+654 VVDEIISTFSS
-665 EAEERGIH
+665 EAEEKEIH

-702 AIKYTPRG
+702 AMKYTPRG

-721 CKREGY
+721 CEKEGY

-752 FSRELNTTT
+752 FSREQNTTI
-761 GRVRGTGL
+761 GRIGGTGL
-769 GMPIVKKMIDLMG
+769 GMPIVKKMVDLMG
-782 GSLEVESELGK
+782 GSIEVASELGK

-803 KIADKKYYSQRI
+803 KIADRKFYSQ
-815 EKVKTSSMRESLS
+815 KTEAAETSEMGKNLS

-842 EIAVTI
+842 EIAVTV
-848 LEEAGFVIERVED
+848 LEETGIVIERVED

-868 IEQMSPGTY
+868 VVQMSPGTY

-887 NMDGYQAAQC
+887 NMDGYKATRC
-897 IRHLND
+897 IRRLDD

-924 RTFDAGMN
+924 KAFDAGMN
-932 GHIAKPIDIEKLGA
+932 GHIAKPIDMEKLGA

-952 KKQESLQI
+952 NKQENLQNG
-960 EKNNSMSANRLR
+960 KNNSMNANRLR